1 MVIEESL
8 KEFYRANHLDE
19 HWMGIAI
26 ADKRLKVWPMRLIP
40 KSLRDWLKV
49 HDAHHLITG
58 YDTDLAGEAEIAAWA
73 LPRNGLNFGSSSWV
87 LPFLT
92 AADSVVPILI
102 GLILMPKRVI
112 NAWRKGKGEHSLH
125 KLDSELVLAME
136 FDEARHYVATGE
148 IPTNK

>member
-26 ADKRLKVWPMRLIP
+26 ADKRLKVWPVRFIP

-58 YDTDLAGEAEIAAWA
+58 YGTDLAGEAEIAAWA
-73 LPRNGLNFGSSSWV
+73 LPRNGLSFGSGSWV

-112 NAWRKGKGEHSLH
+112 DACRKGKGEYSLH
-125 KLDSELVLAME
+125 KQDSELV
-136 FDEARHYVATGE
+136 FGDGF
-148 IPTNK
+148 